1 MSQIFL
7 EDVEG
12 LFSVEVSLYRDLLSC
27 LHRERSCLIDISI
40 DKLYEISKEKEAIC
54 GKIES
59 IRREISDA
67 FLYKT
72 GESVS
77 DPYQIMD
84 LVPAVSRKKF
94 QEINQY
100 LAEIKGEVEVL
111 RRENRAIIE
120 EALDFLDKIISI
132 IAGLPA
138 AETTYDAECKMI
150 RFDGATYL
158 RREA

>member
-7 EDVEG
+7 EDLEG
-12 LFSVEVSLYRDLLSC
+12 LFSVEISLYRDLLLC

-54 GKIES
+54 GKIKS
-59 IRREISDA
+59 IRKEISDTV
-67 FLYKT
+67 LSKT

-77 DPYQIMD
+77 DPYQIME
-84 LVPAVSRKKF
+84 LIPAVSRKKF
-94 QEINQY
+94 QEITQD
-100 LAEIKGEVEVL
+100 LVEIKGEVEVL
-111 RRENRAIIE
+111 RRENTAIIE
-120 EALDFLDKIISI
+120 EALGFLDKIISI

-138 AETTYDAECKMI
+138 IGTTYDAECKMN
-150 RFDGATYL
+150 RFNGATYL